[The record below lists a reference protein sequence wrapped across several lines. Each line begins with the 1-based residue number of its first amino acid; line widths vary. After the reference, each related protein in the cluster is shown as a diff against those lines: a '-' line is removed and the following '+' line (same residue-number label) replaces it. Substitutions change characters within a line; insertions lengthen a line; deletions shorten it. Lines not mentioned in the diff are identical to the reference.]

1 MGNKR
6 SKTRK
11 INALKEPNVH
21 RGLEHHET
29 MRHIVF
35 VDRLA
40 IPTEILRAV
49 HATVPF
55 TNDGLHV
62 TVAECGFVAQV
73 AEVGC

>member
-1 MGNKR
+1 
-6 SKTRK
+6 
-11 INALKEPNVH
+11 
-21 RGLEHHET
+21 

-62 TVAECGFVAQV
+62 TIAECGFVAQV